1 MDLVPLDIN
10 VAVNDSVS
18 LMRHL
23 MVHRRITLDL
33 DLAPG
38 LPTVLGD
45 RVQLQQVV
53 INLIANAIQAMADI
67 RDRPR
72 MFSIQSKPENAG
84 HVLVSVRDSGV
95 GIDPEAASRL
105 FDALY
110 TTKPNGMGLG
120 LSICQTII
128 SAHGG
133 RIWATNDSRPGATL
147 SFSLPLLR
155 GDSEPREVPLAH

>member
-1 MDLVPLDIN
+1 
-10 VAVNDSVS
+10 
-18 LMRHL
+18 

-38 LPTVLGD
+38 LPAVLGD

-72 MFSIQSKPENAG
+72 MLSIQSKPENAG

-147 SFSLPLLR
+147 SFSLPLMR

>member
-1 MDLVPLDIN
+1 ML
-10 VAVNDSVS
+10 S
-18 LMRHL
+18 
-23 MVHRRITLDL
+23 
-33 DLAPG
+33 
-38 LPTVLGD
+38 
-45 RVQLQQVV
+45 
-53 INLIANAIQAMADI
+53 I
-67 RDRPR
+67 R
-72 MFSIQSKPENAG
+72 SEPENAG

-147 SFSLPLLR
+147 SFSLPLMR